1 MPAEESGSGTN
12 MWTSFDYGN
21 AHFISIDTET
31 DYDHAPEGVDTIFKA
46 GMCTVG
52 SDPLPC
58 GFVRVGVDH
67 GVLLSQAGLATSL
80 RG

>member
-52 SDPLPC
+52 SDHLPFRAC
-58 GFVRVGVDH
+58 G
-67 GVLLSQAGLATSL
+67 S
-80 RG
+80 